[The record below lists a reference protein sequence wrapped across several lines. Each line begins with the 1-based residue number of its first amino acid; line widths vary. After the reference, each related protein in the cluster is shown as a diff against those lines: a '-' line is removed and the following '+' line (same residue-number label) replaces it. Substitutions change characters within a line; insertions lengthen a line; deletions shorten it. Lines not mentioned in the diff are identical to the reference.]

1 MMNVGVER
9 IKTGIMGFDALIE
22 GGIPKGFNVLV
33 VGLPGAGKT
42 IFGLEYLYNGAING
56 EHGIY
61 VSLDSQSEVLK
72 AQAAQFGWDLDKL
85 EKEGSIKLLKV
96 PLDKLKVNLFDM
108 IEEESKEIGAKRLV
122 FDSLASFEVNIDQFA
137 IPLAYMP
144 GIASRPVEG
153 TTATKRDKQY
163 RYEIMPI
170 SGEDPKGRIF
180 YKGVLEKRITYLTIN
195 ELTKLGTTNI
205 IITDARQ
212 EGSEHL
218 TVDGVSEFVCD
229 GLITLYDQWIG
240 VRHVR
245 KLKIAKMRNTN
256 QSPYVHD
263 FDITSGGVIVK
274 SAEKIL

>member
-1 MMNVGVER
+1 MGVSVER
-9 IKTGIMGFDALIE
+9 IKTGIQGFDELIE

-61 VSLDSQSEVLK
+61 VSLDSTLETLK
-72 AQAAQFGWDLDKL
+72 EQALQFGWDLDKL

-108 IEEESKEIGAKRLV
+108 IEEESKEIGAMRLV

-144 GIASRPVEG
+144 GIASRPAEG
-153 TTATKRDKQY
+153 TTVAKRDKQY

-180 YKGVLEKRITYLTIN
+180 YKGISEKRITYLTIN
-195 ELTKLGTTNI
+195 ELSKLGTTNF
-205 IITDARQ
+205 IITDAL
-212 EGSEHL
+212 ENGVHL
-218 TVDGVSEFVCD
+218 SVDGVSEYVCD
-229 GLITLYDQWIG
+229 SVIRLHAVEGEELNTLNI
-240 VRHVR
+240 V
-245 KLKIAKMRNTN
+245 KMRYTNVKRGIYNFRFDKEGIVLNTL
-256 QSPYVHD
+256 D
-263 FDITSGGVIVK
+263 VK
-274 SAEKIL
+274 